1 MLYVTF
7 CYKPDEDMLRM
18 SSARIRE
25 LDPSAKIYAVNDPA
39 APITEP
45 ISGVT
50 FMQGN
55 FPRGGNLNGL
65 ATVAGE
71 LAVFE
76 QILTAEHA
84 DYIVKFDCDLWVTQL
99 GPFLKVMPEA
109 GRAAPDYLSVE
120 RAEAF
125 KPSGMLY
132 RLSKWAV
139 REATRKFNERSKA
152 GLWSKGWHYP
162 EDLTIFALVQE
173 ARLSYQLVPFMKGHT
188 AGMGDAGPGGNESC
202 HRAWFVHCGEPLPDG
217 KRVSR
222 EHAKLRMRL
231 LKWET
236 YNRETK

>member
-1 MLYVTF
+1 MIYVTF

-25 LDPSAKIYAVNDPA
+25 LDPTAKIYAVNDPA

-45 ISGVT
+45 IPGVT

-65 ATVAGE
+65 AAVAGE

-76 QILTAEHA
+76 RLLNAEKA
-84 DYIVKFDCDLWVTQL
+84 DYIVKFDCDLWVNQL
-99 GPFLKVMPEA
+99 GPFLQVMPEA
-109 GRAAPDYLSVE
+109 GHAAPDYISVE

-173 ARLSYQLVPFMKGHT
+173 ARLSYQLVPFTKGHT
-188 AGMGDAGPGGNESC
+188 AGMRDAGPGGNETC
-202 HRAWFVHCGEPLPDG
+202 HRAWFVHCGEPLPNG

-222 EHAKLRMRL
+222 EHATLRMKI

-236 YNRETK
+236 KNAN

>member
-7 CYKPDEDMLRM
+7 CYKPDDDMLRM

-25 LDPSAKIYAVNDPA
+25 LDPTSKIYAVNDPA

-65 ATVAGE
+65 AAVAGE

-76 QILTAEHA
+76 QILNAEKA
-84 DYIVKFDCDLWVTQL
+84 DYVIKFDCDLWMNQL
-99 GPFLKVMPEA
+99 GPFIQTLPEN
-109 GRAAPDYLSVE
+109 GQSVPDYLSVE

-132 RLSKWAV
+132 RLSRWAV
-139 REATRKFNERSKA
+139 RKATRKFNERSKA
-152 GLWSKGWHYP
+152 GLWAKSWHYP

-173 ARLSYQLVPFMKGHT
+173 ARLSYQLVPFMLGHT
-188 AGMGDAGPGGNESC
+188 AGMGDAGPGGNEAC
-202 HRAWFVHCGEPLPDG
+202 HRAWFVHCGEPLPNG

-222 EHAKLRMRL
+222 EHATLRMKI

-236 YNRETK
+236 ENANKE

>member
-1 MLYVTF
+1 MIYVTF

-25 LDPSAKIYAVNDPA
+25 LDPAARIYAVNDPA
-39 APITEP
+39 APITESIP
-45 ISGVT
+45 GVT

-65 ATVAGE
+65 AAVAGE

-76 QILTAEHA
+76 QLLNAEKA
-84 DYIVKFDCDLWVTQL
+84 DFIVKFDYDLWVNQL
-99 GPFLKVMPEA
+99 GPFLQVMPEA
-109 GRAAPDYLSVE
+109 GRSAPDYLSVE

-139 REATRKFNERSKA
+139 REVTRKFNERSKA
-152 GLWSKGWHYP
+152 GGWSKGWHYP

-173 ARLSYQLVPFMKGHT
+173 ARLSYQLVPFMKGLT
-188 AGMGDAGPGGNESC
+188 AGMGDSGPEGNEPC
-202 HRAWFVHCGEPLPDG
+202 HRAWFVHCGEPLPNG

-222 EHAKLRMRL
+222 EHATLRMRL

-236 YNRETK
+236 YNQTKK

>member
-1 MLYVTF
+1 MIYVTF

-25 LDPSAKIYAVNDPA
+25 LDPTAKIYAVNDPA
-39 APITEP
+39 APIKETIP
-45 ISGVT
+45 GVK
-50 FMQGN
+50 FMNSN

-65 ATVAGE
+65 AAVAGE

-76 QILTAEHA
+76 QLLNAEKA
-84 DYIVKFDCDLWVTQL
+84 DYIIKFDCDLWVNQL
-99 GPFLKVMPEA
+99 GPFLQVMPEA

-139 REATRKFNERSKA
+139 REATRRFNERSKA
-152 GLWSKGWHYP
+152 GLWTKAWHYP

-173 ARLSYQLVPFMKGHT
+173 ARLSYQLVPFMLGHT
-188 AGMGDAGPGGNESC
+188 AGMGDAGPGGNAAC

-217 KRVSR
+217 LRVSR
-222 EHAKLRMRL
+222 EHATLRMRI
-231 LKWET
+231 LKHES
-236 YNRETK
+236 EHALKK

>member
-1 MLYVTF
+1 MIYVTF

-45 ISGVT
+45 IPGVT
-50 FMQGN
+50 FMQAD

-71 LAVFE
+71 LAVF
-76 QILTAEHA
+76 QRLLDAENA
-84 DYIVKFDCDLWVTQL
+84 DYIVKFDCDLWVNQL
-99 GPFLKVMPEA
+99 GPFLQTLPEA
-109 GRAAPDYLSVE
+109 GLSVPDYLSVE
-120 RAEAF
+120 RAEPF
-125 KPSGMLY
+125 VPSGMLY

-139 REATRKFNERSKA
+139 RSITNEFNRRSQA
-152 GLWSKGWHYP
+152 GQWAKWRFP
-162 EDLTIFALVQE
+162 EDITIYNL
-173 ARLSYQLVPFMKGHT
+173 ARQGRLNCTLIPFTEGRT
-188 AGMGDAGPGGNESC
+188 AGMGDAGPEGNETC
-202 HRAWFVHCGEPLPDG
+202 HRAWFVHCGEPLQDG

-222 EHAKLRMRL
+222 EHATLRMRL

-236 YNRETK
+236 YNQTKK